1 MKRIFSTVLALML
14 ILSSF
19 SFTAMTAFAAD
30 GEIAIQAATLNNVL
44 ASDGIKAA
52 AKATLLQGDNAPDG
66 ITAVKVNPDPCED
79 RDPKYNV
86 ECKVT
91 LECYPT
97 GLGITPASYKYARI
111 TYKYVPAEDDTNE
124 YSPYIEF
131 MTTATGFKSYKSSEK
146 LVANKWSVLDIEV
159 SGTNYSADEV
169 IKQLRVN
176 AFGEALGTLDY
187 EGGSY
192 DPTKVTVANPDSTLY
207 IANLA
212 FFNEK
217 PGVPT
222 VTGIEFANAT
232 ASVTRGTSATLPKV
246 IVSGVYSPITS
257 YDLVLAGHT
266 SANTKLSADATTI
279 FIGEDE
285 EADTITLTATSVA
298 DNTKSAVLTITVTDP
313 APRSKFDADNVVMS
327 FGVVSDVHL
336 SGSWNQPRSKAKWSH
351 VIDVFQ
357 NLGADAILMNGDL
370 TDAINSPGNVNG
382 GGLHTDKNGNG
393 TKAEQN
399 FREVSYVA
407 QAMWGEADGG
417 YGNGTNDTT
426 KMFYSLGNHDEG
438 GQGYSGGSSSRSF
451 KEVYSADYFA
461 AVICGWQYNP
471 NSEAALAAPDGMED
485 SYRSYIA
492 DLLDYN
498 TNAATTV
505 TAASF
510 QAAHGVTLASA
521 DAKFD
526 KFFGFD
532 SEYSLKDEHG
542 LRYGNRHMTIDP
554 DGEKDA
560 DLSDDI
566 HFIAMEL
573 SQSADSIAW
582 AEEIIKKSITENP
595 NKPIFVITHYKTAG
609 TTLIGSQYQNITRL
623 GDLLSNYPQAFV
635 WGGHNHTFL
644 HSDRAID
651 TSNGYVATDSA
662 VTAYASM
669 YNLTNGNYFGENS
682 GTENWAYNASTKE
695 NHAYGNGAFVE
706 LDKDFNVR
714 INRVDLYRSYSA
726 DYAENPALFSTDEFK
741 NFASKASCE
750 PTDKAVFIRQPWD
763 LTDIGPEGTHL
774 QDYTKGRFEMSD
786 VPEFE
791 SADSLSVESGKIGLI
806 PVKFTMDATDP
817 DGMVYMYLLEIS
829 AKGEDKV
836 LQRYYFTNKFYDY
849 PDANIPE
856 ITIDHTFAGLSPA
869 TTYVVSLT
877 PVDDLMNKGVA
888 LTAEATTLDGDTKI
902 TLEDGKI
909 AVLVDTTGEN
919 TTYKWTDGKTYFVYG
934 SMAEAV
940 AAQSD
945 IIYVIAGDMKLYFK
959 ESDGSYTNEFKG
971 MKAGAKVIGLD
982 REKAIIRYNAS
993 YSLHQDL
1000 WFENVQISREGT
1012 SDCGITLQ
1020 GKSLTL
1026 VDVKGLTKDLNI
1038 FNTGW
1043 GGSDP
1048 SGTLVIKGDTG
1059 HVEAI
1064 FPGPNYGANAGSK
1077 GDVNITL
1084 EGGTY
1089 GNVGNAK
1096 NQPGNKID
1104 GNVYITVTG
1113 GTYNA
1118 IKASQTSAN
1127 HKVTKNAVLRLLGG
1141 EFTTVGLAGTT
1152 NVDGKDI
1159 TIFTNAVLEN
1169 ITTLNKATNGI
1180 YITIP
1185 NDVTDA
1191 VGAATL
1197 DANGYITGFAVKQI
1211 DGKKSFVNGEAATS
1225 FTVEN
1230 GKEYEITYKTP
1241 NAIEF
1246 DLNGGEG
1253 DVPASITGNA
1263 GDDVTSQMP
1272 DGAGISKENHNFL
1285 GWSTDKNATAPDT
1298 SFAITADGTVVYAV
1312 WQAKEKIKVTLD
1324 LVGGTCEVTEVE
1336 GFADETLTLPTAAK
1350 DGAVFVGWAE
1360 SEDAEERFIEYTLSE
1375 AKTLYAVFV
1384 DYHDQVIYIDPK
1396 AEVSGDGKSI
1406 YSPIKAFDAAAIA
1419 LSKDVA
1425 TTYVFMNSTCIDA
1438 FQDSAGKTATFT
1450 CFDPILGTKYDS
1462 YVYYQGSNMG
1472 SPRLSRNFVL
1482 DIPFAHARTDV
1493 DYICLNTRG
1502 NYTHFGENYF
1512 KPADGSTIPGTNII
1526 CKTGID
1532 QIRGGGDG
1540 VNPES
1545 TDLKFENLDN
1555 VNATIRAGSQ
1565 QGNVV
1570 GNTSVMVY
1578 NGSKDAEIGL
1588 GNDSNKS
1595 NTIGGNAVLKIF
1607 NYYEKATITVT
1618 ANIDSIGGAVYYILT
1633 DDAAD
1638 NVTIEDKASAKAAKG
1653 AYLIKSYAY
1662 GKGDVTVSGDD
1673 LYIHSYTGE
1682 LYINGTKQEISADNT
1697 YDLGEAG
1704 TYIITYDNLA
1714 RNTVSYDLNGVD
1726 GTAPESY
1733 TAKENDAV
1741 DLPTLDIEL
1750 EGMTFI
1756 GWNTDKDAEAALE
1769 SLTMGKEAVTL
1780 YAIFKKAEYDVTF
1793 DAGIGK
1799 AAGELA
1805 SVKKIH
1811 GEDLTLPTDYILYGT
1826 GLEFAGWSE
1835 NPDATAEEVV
1845 TTYTANEATTFF
1857 AIYNEVGTANVTP
1870 DEAADGTYYVIT
1882 ESDAAVEAPEFDIP
1896 GTATEVSKVDITLMD
1911 AATGTEVQPTAPV
1924 TFTIHC
1930 DEGALNGKAV
1940 YVYHVCDNP
1949 EFVDATVNGDDVTF
1963 TVDHLSTFVIYTVE
1977 VDAKYVLKGQYNN
1990 VTGLYTVS
1998 LYYNGKKANSG
2009 SFGFAYDNT
2018 VYALDAFTY
2027 AEGIDAVVETAHDEA
2042 NAVVTGTWYP
2052 TTGAYVGGNDEDVL
2066 IGTFT
2071 FACDIADYDMT
2082 KAAERFYEFKA
2093 DAAIDEVF
2101 DGTYYLYAPNS
2112 ASDLEVTFAPIVTM
2126 DVVDL
2131 EPVTVTYKVNGSLVT
2146 VREDGKSPVSY
2157 AKAIVT
2163 TENGTKVAE
2172 FAIENAET
2180 ATGTVAFSFETA
2192 PGTYNLTVVKNGYLE
2207 ETISFNVT
2215 DGDLDIGEITPVPG
2229 DIRGNE
2235 ADAQGDGK
2243 IDLADFVRVLRGF
2256 EYTELASHVD
2266 INEDGSVNVTDL
2278 GYVKSNYGETK

>member
-14 ILSSF
+14 ILSTF
-19 SFTAMTAFAAD
+19 SFTATSVFAAE

-44 ASDGIKAA
+44 ASGGIKAA
-52 AKATLLQGDNAPDG
+52 AKATLLQGDDAPDG

-79 RDPKYNV
+79 RSPKYNV
-86 ECKVT
+86 ECRVL

-111 TYKYVPAEDDTNE
+111 TYKYVPAEGDTNT
-124 YSPYIEF
+124 YSPEIEF
-131 MTTATGFKSYKSSEK
+131 RTKATGFKTYTSTDT
-146 LVANKWSVLDIEV
+146 LQANKWATIDFDIT
-159 SGTNYSADEV
+159 GADYAADD
-169 IKQLRVN
+169 IISQLRVS
-176 AFGEALGTLDY
+176 AFGKALGTLDY

-192 DPTKVTVANPDSTLY
+192 DPTKVTVADPDSTLY

-232 ASVTRGTSATLPKV
+232 ASVTRGTSETLPKV

-298 DNTKSAVLTITVTDP
+298 DNSKSAVLTITVTDP

-370 TDAINSPGNVNG
+370 TDAINSAGNVSG
-382 GGLHTDKNGNG
+382 GGLHTNKNGNG

-417 YGNGTNDTT
+417 YGNGTNSTT

-461 AVICGWQYNP
+461 AVICGWQYDP

-573 SQSADSIAW
+573 SQSANSIAW
-582 AEEIIKKSITENP
+582 AEEIIQKSISENP
-595 NKPIFVITHYKTAG
+595 NKPIFVITHYKTMG
-609 TTLIGSQYQNITRL
+609 TSLIGSQYSNITRL

-669 YNLTNGNYFGENS
+669 YNLTNGNYFGENN
-682 GTENWAYNASTKE
+682 GTDQYAYNASTKE

-791 SADSLSVESGKIGLI
+791 SADSLSVESGKIGVV
-806 PVKFTMDATDP
+806 PVKFTMNAEDA

-829 AKGEDKV
+829 AKGDDKV

-877 PVDDLMNKGVA
+877 PVDDYMNKGVA

-909 AVLVDTTGEN
+909 AVLVDTTGET

-940 AAQSD
+940 ASNAD
-945 IIYVIAGDMKLYFK
+945 IIYVIAGDMKLHFK
-959 ESDGSYTNEFKG
+959 ESDGSVTNEFKN

-982 REKAIIRYNAS
+982 RDKAIIRYNAS
-993 YSLHQDL
+993 YTLVSDH

-1012 SDCGITLQ
+1012 SDCGITLN
-1020 GKSLTL
+1020 GKTLTL
-1026 VDVKGLTKDLNI
+1026 VDVKGVTKDLNL

-1043 GGSDP
+1043 GAADK
-1048 SGTLVIKGDTG
+1048 SGTFVIKGDTG
-1059 HVEAI
+1059 FVESI
-1064 FPGPNYGANAGSK
+1064 FPGPNFGASAGSK
-1077 GDVNITL
+1077 GDVNIIL

-1096 NQPGNKID
+1096 AQPGNKID
-1104 GNVYITVTG
+1104 GNVFITVTG
-1113 GTYNA
+1113 GTYNTLR
-1118 IKASQTSAN
+1118 ASHTSAN
-1127 HKVTKNAVLRLLGG
+1127 HKITKNAVLKIFGG
-1141 EFTTVGLAGTT
+1141 TMKTVGMTGTT

-1159 TIFTNAVLEN
+1159 IILTDAVKSS
-1169 ITTLNKATNGI
+1169 ITTFNKADNQI
-1180 YITIP
+1180 VITVP
-1185 NDVTDA
+1185 GDVTDA
-1191 VGAATL
+1191 IGEATA
-1197 DANGYITGFAVKQI
+1197 DANGYYTAFAIKQI
-1211 DGKKSFVNGEAATS
+1211 EGKKSFVNGEAATS
-1225 FTVEN
+1225 VALVAGE
-1230 GKEYEITYKTP
+1230 EYEITYKTP

-1253 DVPASITGNA
+1253 DVPAAITGNA

-1272 DGAGISKENHNFL
+1272 DGTGVSKENHTFL
-1285 GWSTDKNATAPDT
+1285 GWSVDKDAVAPDS
-1298 SFAITADGTVVYAV
+1298 SFVISADGTVVYAV
-1312 WQAKEKIKVTLD
+1312 WKAKEKITVTLNAN
-1324 LVGGTCEVTEVE
+1324 GGNCTSAEAS
-1336 GFADETLTLPTAAK
+1336 GFADETITLPTATK
-1350 DGAVFVGWAE
+1350 DGAVFAGWAE
-1360 SEDAEERFIEYTLSE
+1360 SADATLEDAFIDITLTE
-1375 AKTLYAVFV
+1375 AKTLYAVFFN
-1384 DYHDQVIYIDPK
+1384 YYNRVIYVDPK
-1396 AEVSGDGKSI
+1396 AEVNGDGKSV
-1406 YSPIKAFDAAAIA
+1406 YSPLKAFDAATIA
-1419 LSKDVA
+1419 LSKDVN

-1438 FQDSAGKTATFT
+1438 FQDSAGAQAIFT
-1450 CFDPILGTKYDS
+1450 CVDPVFRTKYDS

-1472 SPRLSRNFVL
+1472 SPRLSREFAL

-1493 DYICLNTRG
+1493 NYICLNTRG
-1502 NYTHFGENYF
+1502 YPTTFGANYF
-1512 KPADGSTIPGTNII
+1512 KPADGSTIPGTNIV

-1532 QIRGGGDG
+1532 QIRGGGDS
-1540 VNPES
+1540 VNPTN
-1545 TDLKFENLDN
+1545 TDLNFENLDT
-1555 VNATIRAGSQ
+1555 VNAAIKAGSQ
-1565 QGNVV
+1565 QGNVS
-1570 GNTSVMVY
+1570 GNVSVTVY
-1578 NGSKDAEIGL
+1578 SGSKDAEIGL

-1595 NTIGGNAVLKIF
+1595 NTIGKNAILKI
-1607 NYYEKATITVT
+1607 YDYKEKATITAT
-1618 ANIDSIGGAVYYILT
+1618 ANIDSIGGAVYYILLN
-1633 DDAAD
+1633 DAAE
-1638 NVTIEDKASAKAAKG
+1638 NVTIVDNASAKAAKG
-1653 AYLIKSYAY
+1653 AYFVKVY
-1662 GKGDVTVSGDD
+1662 GNGNAVVSDD
-1673 LYIHSYTGE
+1673 DFFIHSNTGE
-1682 LYINGTKQEISADNT
+1682 IYINGVKQEISDDSI

-1704 TYIITYDNLA
+1704 TYIITFDNLA
-1714 RNTVSYDLNGVD
+1714 RNTVTYDLNGVE

-1741 DLPTLDIEL
+1741 ILPTLDIEL

-1756 GWNTDKDAEAALE
+1756 GWNTDKDAEAVLE
-1769 SLTMGKEAVTL
+1769 SLTMGKDPVTL
-1780 YAIFKKAEYDVTF
+1780 YAIFKKAEYEVTF

-1799 AAGELA
+1799 AVGELA

-1826 GLEFAGWSE
+1826 GLEFVGWSL

-1882 ESDAAVEAPEFDIP
+1882 ESDAEVETPEFDIP

-1930 DEGALNGKAV
+1930 DEGTLDGKAV

-2052 TTGAYVGGNDEDVL
+2052 TTGAYLGGNDEDVL

-2093 DAAIDEVF
+2093 DAVIDEIF
-2101 DGTYYLYAPNS
+2101 DGTYYLYAVNS

-2131 EPVTVTYKVNGSLVT
+2131 EPITVIYKASAELVT
-2146 VREDGKSPVSY
+2146 VRADGDAPVSY

-2192 PGTYNLTVVKNGYLE
+2192 PGAYNLTVVKNGYLE